1 MPVFRLGGTV
11 VSIVATNLDYDNDEI
26 DNNNNNNDIIN
37 PSAYDSAYV
46 ALVSY
51 GCDITEKDSC
61 KPR

>member
-11 VSIVATNLDYDNDEI
+11 VSIVATNLDYDND
-26 DNNNNNNDIIN
+26 DNDNNNDIN
-37 PSAYDSAYV
+37 TSAYDSAYV